1 MESNTFTPRLPEAVA
16 AEQTR
21 LLLPSHPDWIEPA
34 VEYLRNKALLC
45 GACLESQGH
54 RVMVALQEALANAVV
69 HGNLEISSELKERGD
84 DAFARELAAKAADST
99 YASRRVEIQVDY
111 NGRRCRWILTD
122 QGKGFDVERVLRG
135 KQEIEQDP
143 EAMLASGRGIIMMRA
158 FMDDVQYEAGGRR
171 LILTLRKA
179 IAEDQRHAPRLPA
192 HERIHVA
199 PVEEDGIVNWDD
211 AYDAMARNI
220 STGGMSILQARLAV
234 TGRVMIGV
242 PTESGF
248 TYLPA
253 EVRHCRALG
262 EDAFEL
268 GCQFQQQKPVSGLA
282 TEKAVQGLIE
292 GAIGALIER
301 YREQTAPADE
311 RRIFQRVSYTARI
324 AIEGKAGQTPH
335 YAYARDLSK
344 GGIAFI
350 TTSPLALEER
360 LLLLPEGDEG
370 VLRVKSQIVRCARI
384 MEGFYDVGAQ
394 FLALAPDDYA
404 V

>member
-1 MESNTFTPRLPEAVA
+1 MDNTTVTPRLPDAVA

-34 VEYLRNKALLC
+34 VEYLRDKALLC

-54 RVMVALQEALANAVV
+54 RVMLALQEALSNAVV

-84 DAFARELAAKAADST
+84 DAFARELAARAADST
-99 YASRRVEIQVDY
+99 YTSRRVDIQVDY

-122 QGKGFDVERVLRG
+122 QGKGFDVESVLRG
-135 KQEIEQDP
+135 KQEIENDP

-179 IAEDQRHAPRLPA
+179 FGEDQRHAPRLPA
-192 HERIHVA
+192 NERVHVA
-199 PVEEDGIVNWDD
+199 PIEENGVIDWDN
-211 AYDAMARNI
+211 AYEAMARNV
-220 STGGMSILQARLAV
+220 STGGMSILQARLAASQY
-234 TGRVMIGV
+234 VMIGV
-242 PTESGF
+242 PSGSGY

-253 EVRHCRALG
+253 EVRHCRSLG
-262 EDAFEL
+262 EDAVEL
-268 GCQFQQQKPVSGLA
+268 GCQFQHHKPVSGLA

-292 GAIGALIER
+292 SAIGALIDR
-301 YREQTAPADE
+301 YREQIVPADE
-311 RRIFQRVSYTARI
+311 RRSFQRVSYTARI
-324 AIEGKAGQTPH
+324 AIEAKPGQSQQF
-335 YAYARDLSK
+335 AYARDLSK

-350 TTSPLALEER
+350 TTSPVPLEER
-360 LLLLPEGDEG
+360 LLLLPEGDGEG
-370 VLRVKSQIVRCARI
+370 VLRVKSEIVRCARI
-384 MEGFYDVGAQ
+384 MEGFYDVGAR
-394 FLALAPDDYA
+394 FLALAADYS